1 MPTKQ
6 SSAFF
11 LLDICQI
18 HFTILICTINIK
30 CLQKRGRKYLV
41 QPFNNLMLEY
51 TFIHMKVS
59 KGLLFNAKI
68 EVGDYKAISWLR
80 TSYKLH
86 YDEKGIMSA
95 LYQTSMNS

>member
-1 MPTKQ
+1 MSIQEGLYQCQQNK
-6 SSAFF
+6 AVHFF

-51 TFIHMKVS
+51 TWFYSHES
-59 KGLLFNAKI
+59 
-68 EVGDYKAISWLR
+68 E
-80 TSYKLH
+80 
-86 YDEKGIMSA
+86 
-95 LYQTSMNS
+95 